1 MRGKTGRESKIA
13 RLALAFVAMVVMFV
27 MFGPATQKAKAD
39 GELEPVEYVDA
50 EGNKYTV
57 TDYIEV
63 HEGNLDCD
71 WVTGWYYAP
80 LLFAPNKLVSVSG
93 NVNLIIGDDVEVTAG
108 QGIYVPEGASLTIW
122 AQEKGTGVLN
132 ASGGDFRA
140 AIGGGNPREGK
151 NPNCGT
157 ITINGGKIKATGK
170 EMASGIGGGE
180 MGGCGNITI
189 NGGEVY
195 ATNMYRSA
203 SAIGCGNASLE
214 GGTITINGGVV
225 TADAKTGGGELG
237 IGGASDCNV
246 VIRINGGE
254 VTAYG
259 GNGNPG
265 IRGSEITLGWTNPED
280 FIKASYY
287 GGLRFAK
294 GKKFMLSDT
303 GELATLDNINDQKIV
318 PFMGAVKLDCGN
330 NGSLTCDTEYARARE
345 DVVLKVSPDTDCVL
359 TRLQVKCESI
369 YNTCQLTDNGD
380 NTYTFV
386 MPDDNVTVVA
396 RFGKSVDYVDAKGN
410 SMTAICCDL
419 SSDEQTEWEDEWYAV
434 TNSNLVYAG
443 EPIHVHGNVNLIL
456 CDNTSLN
463 ATYGMIID
471 EDASLTIWQQQEGW
485 GCLNALA
492 TDECPGIGGN
502 IIINGGEVNAYAT
515 EAYEGIGGKNA
526 RITINGGRVYSEA
539 KRFKV
544 GIGGKNAQVTI
555 NNGYVYATG
564 ADFGAGIGGEH
575 AKVVINGG
583 EVEVNGGESDR
594 AIGGYLCKT
603 TINGGKVV
611 TNAPICNWYGTF
623 TIRGGKVWA
632 NGGFF
637 AYKGKITIDDG
648 EVYVKDGFS
657 GDETTIT
664 INGGCLQTESS
675 TSMTSA
681 LGNRDGKVIINGGQ
695 VYATAESGACAIG
708 QDNCE
713 VILGW
718 TLGGDII
725 CCEGPCK
732 GNVSFAKDKVFRDP
746 NLEPITAVK
755 FVERS
760 QTEEEVTLF
769 PPVGVYHFVHLV
781 SGEGALE
788 TDPVMP
794 RVGQTVTVTERHSFP
809 YVLDGITANMYGTPV
824 DLVKT
829 GANTYTFTMPDGEV
843 TIEASYHEGKDKQLY
858 YTDTLG
864 NDCVLD
870 LDQVRVLAPS
880 TIETLLKNGGLSN
893 GWYAVCGDIAWED
906 PIRIAGDV
914 NLLLCDGAK
923 LTAEEGI
930 VVPKDATLTIWG
942 QKEGSGVLIAEGLD
956 NAGIGG
962 YVSEDA
968 GEIIINGGTITAIGG
983 YYSAGIGGT
992 SGTSVKSIT
1001 INGGT
1006 ILAEGDNYAAGIGG
1020 GEKGS
1025 VDFITIDGGT
1035 IKATAGSGA
1044 PGIGSGYECG
1054 VEANIIIHGG
1064 MILAK
1069 GGNQAPGIGAGA
1081 EGGNVSVEISAGQVT
1096 AVGGKVFS
1104 GLNKDRYAPGI
1115 GCEPDGNKGSA
1126 TILLSWTDAD
1136 DFIESSFGSRKNN
1149 ITISKPFTI
1158 DATGETVTT
1167 DVPRGEVIKLVRR
1180 KTAITAYSR
1189 ASGDATA
1196 SVADISVAPS
1206 AKVFP
1211 GESVKVIAP
1220 DKSARG
1226 YSFLGWH
1233 AVTSLTADGNEVES
1247 YDDAVLCDKLSYTF
1261 AVGEDD
1267 VAVVAVY
1274 ETCSNAQVKVGV
1286 VNFAE
1291 YYVGSSQTA
1300 QSGSTENVRLG
1311 TTLELKAVDADRV
1324 LCWMNESNKVLG
1336 TKASL
1341 SLVVTGNTSVTLVY
1355 KPKAT
1360 NSAFVR
1366 FENDFGQVLGY
1377 KSYSQGD
1384 VKVDFPGQPSK
1395 FGFTFERWVFKG
1407 TNEEATQ
1414 EAILSRVANGG
1425 VMTVVPKYAQDDTT
1439 YDTTVRYLDIDG
1451 VEIRTEDEFPEI
1463 FVGTGYTVTAPTV
1476 EGYVF
1481 SCWKDQNGTILGYNE
1496 SYYFLVGS
1504 NVVLTAVYVEDGS
1517 GQQTQAQPVITI
1529 GVPSAVTTAD
1539 AHKVS
1544 CAVTRSIPDGY
1555 ELLEHGIL
1563 YAKGVAG
1570 LDETM
1575 FVYGT
1580 VGVSK
1585 YMSDKTSTSG
1595 VVKLNVKVSGET
1607 ISSGDNVNVSF
1618 RGYMILKDGATGN
1631 IATYYTDIVS
1641 GNYAALNTH
1650 N

>member
-27 MFGPATQKAKAD
+27 MFGPATQKAWAD
-39 GELEPVEYVDA
+39 GVLEPVKYVDA
-50 EGNKYTV
+50 AGNTLAV
-57 TDYIEV
+57 RDYVRIDE
-63 HEGNLDCD
+63 NLPQELD
-71 WVTGWYYAP
+71 TGWYYIDGNEYFTNG
-80 LLFAPNKLVSVSG
+80 LNISG
-93 NVNLIIGDDVEVTAG
+93 NVNLILCDG
-108 QGIYVPEGASLTIW
+108 QYLVFLQGVYVPEGASLTIW
-122 AQEKGTGVLN
+122 AQKEGTGVMNVLGIPG
-132 ASGGDFRA
+132 SA
-140 AIGGGNPREGK
+140 AIGGNFFDD
-151 NPNCGT
+151 NAHDCGT
-157 ITINGGKIKATGK
+157 IIINGGNINVESQGYGAGIGSCEGGKGGSITINGGKVQVACV
-170 EMASGIGGGE
+170 EGE
-180 MGGCGNITI
+180 G
-189 NGGEVY
+189 
-195 ATNMYRSA
+195 A
-203 SAIGCGNASLE
+203 AIGAGY
-214 GGTITINGGVV
+214 GGTAGTIIINGGVIL
-225 TADAKTGGGELG
+225 ADARGEGMDSSGAEG
-237 IGGASDCNV
+237 IGGDEGIV
-246 VIRINGGE
+246 QINGGE

-259 GNGNPG
+259 GNGYPG
-265 IRGSEITLGWTNPED
+265 IGGSEITLGWTNTEN
-280 FIKASYY
+280 FIEATYS
-287 GGLRFAK
+287 GTLSFAE
-294 GKKFMLSDT
+294 GKKFQLSDT
-303 GELATLDNINDQKIV
+303 GELATLENINGKKIV
-318 PFMGAVKLDCGN
+318 PLLTNDVNLDCGN
-330 NGSLTCDTEYARARE
+330 NGSLTSNVMQANNGQ
-345 DVVLKVSPDTDCVL
+345 VVTLTVSPATDYVVTSVRVNCNGSDE
-359 TRLQVKCESI
+359 TCEVT
-369 YNTCQLTDNGD
+369 YQGE

-386 MPDDNVTVVA
+386 MPDDSVTVVA

-410 SMTAICCDL
+410 PMTASCCDL
-419 SSDEQTEWEDEWYAV
+419 SSYEQTEWEEEWYAV

-443 EPIHVHGNVNLIL
+443 EAIHVHGNVNLIL

-463 ATYGMIID
+463 ATYGIIID
-471 EDASLTIWQQQEGW
+471 EDASLTIWQQKEGW
-485 GCLNALA
+485 GSLNALA

-502 IIINGGEVNAYAT
+502 VIINGGEVTAFASKKYD
-515 EAYEGIGGKNA
+515 GIGGENA
-526 RITINGGRVYSEA
+526 QITINGGHVYSNA
-539 KRFKV
+539 NNFKV

-555 NNGYVYATG
+555 NNGYVFAVG

-575 AKVVINGG
+575 ARVVINKG
-583 EVEVNGGESDR
+583 EVEVYGGESDR
-594 AIGGYLCKT
+594 AIGGHLCKT

-611 TNAPICNWYGTF
+611 AYAPICNWYGTF

-681 LGNRDGKVIINGGQ
+681 LGNKDGKVIINGGQ

-718 TLGGDII
+718 TLEGDII

-746 NLEPITAVK
+746 NLELITAEE

-760 QTEEEVTLF
+760 QTEEEVILF
-769 PPVGVYHFVHLV
+769 PPVGVYHFIYLV
-781 SGEGALE
+781 SGEGSLE

-809 YVLDGITANMYGTPV
+809 YVLDGISANMYGYPV

-829 GANTYTFTMPDGEV
+829 GANTYTFTMPDGDV
-843 TIEASYHEGKDKQLY
+843 TIEASYHEGDDRLY
-858 YTDTLG
+858 YMNTFG
-864 NDCVLD
+864 NKCLLD
-870 LDQVRVLAPS
+870 LDQVRVLSPS
-880 TIETLLKNGGLSN
+880 SIETHLKNGELSN

-906 PIRIAGDV
+906 PIRIAGRV
-914 NLLLCDGAK
+914 NLLLCDGAT

-930 VVPKDATLTIWG
+930 VVPKDANLVIWG

-962 YVSEDA
+962 SASEDA
-968 GEIIINGGTITAIGG
+968 GYIIINGGTITAKGG

-992 SGTSVKSIT
+992 SGTSVKSIS
-1001 INGGT
+1001 IYGGT

-1025 VDFITIDGGT
+1025 VDYISIEGGT
-1035 IKATAGSGA
+1035 ITATAGSRA

-1054 VEANIIIHGG
+1054 VEASIFIHGG

-1081 EGGNVSVEISAGQVT
+1081 EGGNISIKITGGQVT
-1096 AVGGKVFS
+1096 AVGGKVYNGS
-1104 GLNKDRYAPGI
+1104 NIDRSAPGI

-1136 DFIESSFGSRKNN
+1136 DFIESSFGSLKND
-1149 ITISKPFTI
+1149 ITLKSPFTI
-1158 DATGETVTT
+1158 EATGETVTT
-1167 DVPRGEVIKLVRR
+1167 DVPRGEVIKLVPP
-1180 KTAITAYSR
+1180 KYTVTAYSR
-1189 ASGDATA
+1189 ASGDMTA
-1196 SVADISVAPS
+1196 SIADVSVAPS
-1206 AKVFP
+1206 GKVAF
-1211 GESVKVIAP
+1211 GESVTVTAP

-1233 AVTSLTADGNEVES
+1233 AVTSLTADGNEVAS
-1247 YDDAVLCDKLSYTF
+1247 YDEAMLCEKLSYTF
-1261 AVGEDD
+1261 TMSDKDE
-1267 VAVVAVY
+1267 AVVAVY
-1274 ETCSNAQVKVGV
+1274 EARGNAQVTVSA
-1286 VNFAE
+1286 VNGAKYF
-1291 YYVGSSQTA
+1291 VNNGPTA
-1300 QSGSTENVRLG
+1300 QGGSTENVQLG
-1311 TTLELKAVDADRV
+1311 TTLLLTAGDADKV

-1336 TKASL
+1336 TKDSL
-1341 SLVVTGNTSVTLVY
+1341 RLVVTGDTKVTLVY
-1355 KPKAT
+1355 KPEEA
-1360 NSAFVR
+1360 NGAFVQ

-1377 KSYSQGD
+1377 KSYSASD
-1384 VKVDFPGQPSK
+1384 VKIDFPIQPSK
-1395 FGFTFERWVFKG
+1395 FGFTFEKWVFKG
-1407 TNEEATQ
+1407 TTEEATQ
-1414 EAILSRVANGG
+1414 EQILSKVANGG
-1425 VMTVVPKYAQDDTT
+1425 VITVVPKYVQDERK
-1439 YDTTVRYLDIDG
+1439 YGVTVRYQDADGAEVSADVQYPDIL
-1451 VEIRTEDEFPEI
+1451 
-1463 FVGTGYTVTAPTV
+1463 VGTGYTVTAPTV
-1476 EGYVF
+1476 SGYMF
-1481 SCWKDQNGTILGYNE
+1481 SCWKDSNGTVLGYNE
-1496 SYYFLVGS
+1496 NYYFLVAS
-1504 NVVLTAVYVEDGS
+1504 DSVLTAVYAADGS

-1529 GVPSAVTTAD
+1529 GMPSAVTTTD

-1544 CAVTRSIPDGY
+1544 CTVTRSIPDGY
-1555 ELLEHGIL
+1555 ELQEHGIL

-1570 LDETM
+1570 LNETT

-1580 VGVSK
+1580 AGVSK
-1585 YMSDKTSTSG
+1585 YQSDKTSTSG

-1631 IATYYTDIVS
+1631 LVTYYTDIAS